1 MFNHL
6 KLAFSELLK
15 NKSIFLECGYHMH
28 IHDSDRFVFY
38 KGRVI
43 RDKKYKYW
51 NEETAIDKLY
61 FRCLHIEA
69 LGAIPCKRN
78 VSSNWEE
85 YENLMPGVEPFKA
98 YPLVIDDYYEGK
110 DRWRPITEESY
121 DWCLNAVP
129 PVTMRRGAFL
139 AGEAYTQND
148 EWEEVCLACRVY
160 NHRYYAK
167 LMILKEFKNKIHER
181 IND

>member
-1 MFNHL
+1 MF
-6 KLAFSELLK
+6 KKIKSVVFEVLK
-15 NKSIFLECGYHMH
+15 NRNVLFECGYHMH
-28 IHDSDRFVFY
+28 VAEDDRYVYY

-43 RDKKYKYW
+43 RDKKYIYW
-51 NEETAIDKLY
+51 GEETAIDKLY

-69 LGAIPCKRN
+69 LGAILCKRN

-85 YENLMPGVEPFKA
+85 YENLIPGVDPFKA

-110 DRWRPITEESY
+110 DRWRRITEESY

-129 PVTMRRGAFL
+129 PVTMIRGAFL
-139 AGEAYTQND
+139 AGEPYTHND

-167 LMILKEFKNKIHER
+167 LMTLKEFKNKIHEK